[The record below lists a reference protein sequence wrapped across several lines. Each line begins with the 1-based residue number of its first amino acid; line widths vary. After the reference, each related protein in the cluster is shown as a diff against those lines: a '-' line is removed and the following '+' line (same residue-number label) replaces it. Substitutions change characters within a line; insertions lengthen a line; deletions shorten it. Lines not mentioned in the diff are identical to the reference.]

1 MKNYRAKR
9 TSAEDKA
16 KHNVYNKKSRAAKT
30 SPEDKARHNEYMK
43 EYRAKKSKCD
53 NDIEKSISL
62 FHEIISKG
70 PMHICTCCDQLWYKH
85 SVKHVNKL
93 RKSNPDIE
101 KYLCNIISVDNMEW
115 VCKTCNSYLIKNK
128 IPPYAVFNGMKFPV
142 KPAFFDLNELECRLI
157 APRIA
162 FQKLMQAPR
171 GKQLKIHGNVVN
183 VPANVVDTV
192 NLLP

>member
-1 MKNYRAKR
+1 MSLHGTWADHILIQAVANAMNLNIHIVESDNRFLATTVVESNSARNPRTVFLEHISETHYVSTCPALLDNTTETSLNTKKNNSEYMKNYRAKR

-16 KHNVYNKKSRAAKT
+16 KRNEYNKKSRAAKT
-30 SPEDKARHNEYMK
+30 LPEDKARRNEYMK

-93 RKSNPDIE
+93 RKSN
-101 KYLCNIISVDNMEW
+101 
-115 VCKTCNSYLIKNK
+115 LI
-128 IPPYAVFNGMKFPV
+128 
-142 KPAFFDLNELECRLI
+142 
-157 APRIA
+157 
-162 FQKLMQAPR
+162 
-171 GKQLKIHGNVVN
+171 LKSTFAI
-183 VPANVVDTV
+183 
-192 NLLP
+192 